1 MKAFQVIALLVVAAA
16 VCQAQDISDSLTL
29 LIQSTESLG
38 ELQSDSAAPG
48 PGLQAAL
55 ANALAPYNIDAKA
68 PGPDIDSKVEQLS
81 PQQSLDLVNSI
92 NNAVDDS
99 QESYEAALPPS
110 VAAALN
116 SIFGGGSNSP
126 SSGTS
131 LDSIFNSIFGTGRKL
146 KL

>member
-1 MKAFQVIALLVVAAA
+1 MKASLIVAMLVVAAA
-16 VCQAQDISDSLTL
+16 VCQAQDNSDALTL
-29 LIQSTESLG
+29 LIQSAESLG
-38 ELQSDSAAPG
+38 QLQSDSAAPG
-48 PGLQAAL
+48 PGLEAAL

-68 PGPDIDSKVEQLS
+68 PAPEIDSKVEQLS

-92 NNAVDDS
+92 NNAVDNS
-99 QESYEAALPPS
+99 QDSYEAALPPS
-110 VAAALN
+110 VADALN
-116 SIFGGGSNSP
+116 SIFGGGSGSP